1 VTANLW
7 LPYTVPDLTPALGFY
22 RDRLGLPVVDGWSR
36 DGEEGREV
44 GTVLAAGSAFVELV
58 SPPAPG
64 PAPVA
69 FEVADVDAVHS
80 RMRPGDV
87 LVPPHR
93 YPRGHRGFEVR
104 GPAGATVM
112 VWSER

>member
-1 VTANLW
+1 VTNLW
-7 LPYTVPDLTPALGFY
+7 LPCTVPDLAPALDFY

-44 GTVLAAGSAFVELV
+44 GAVLAAGSAFVELV
-58 SPPAPG
+58 SPRTPAPQ
-64 PAPVA
+64 PIA
-69 FEVADVDAVHS
+69 FEVTDVDAVHE
-80 RMRPGDV
+80 RMRPADV
-87 LVPPHR
+87 LVAPHR

-112 VWSER
+112 VWRER